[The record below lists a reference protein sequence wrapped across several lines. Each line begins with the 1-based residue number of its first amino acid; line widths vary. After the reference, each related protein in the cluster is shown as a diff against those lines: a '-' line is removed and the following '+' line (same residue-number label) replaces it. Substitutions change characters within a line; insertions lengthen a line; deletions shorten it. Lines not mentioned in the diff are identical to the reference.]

1 MAIATENDWA
11 GKILAFFFGAA
22 ALVAT
27 LVFVVDR
34 TRAVLAPEQYAAERA
49 AERAAE
55 EAAEAAAA
63 ARRVE
68 VEAAQAVR
76 AAAAREQELAFN
88 LASDALGNFKASLR
102 DPQAARFRDVWAVRG
117 ELNGVEIVAA
127 CGVVNAPNAFGAYA
141 GDTPFMAAA
150 SRIYTPDHPSFAGLF
165 QQICLDG
172 VKLVELPG

>member
-1 MAIATENDWA
+1 MATATENDWA

-22 ALVAT
+22 AIVAA
-27 LVFVVDR
+27 LFFVADR
-34 TRAVLAPEQYAAERA
+34 ARAVLAPEQYA

-76 AAAAREQELAFN
+76 AAAAREHELAFH
-88 LASDALGNFKASLR
+88 LASDALGNFKATLR

-117 ELNGVEIVAA
+117 QLNGVEIVAA
-127 CGVVNAPNAFGAYA
+127 CGVVNAPNAFGAYV
-141 GDTPFMAAA
+141 GDMPFMAAA

-172 VKLVELPG
+172 AKLVELHG